1 MEQSGPSTRQNPS
14 RKAKDKGKGK
24 MGPPP
29 PREAITQSDVMSS
42 SFTLHCIAVND
53 ENDPIGGSFHVKVSS
68 GQLVSGLQE
77 DIKAKNSHQ
86 CGHVDA
92 NELTL
97 WKLMTRQPT
106 YDYESQMELMKKIQ
120 GFQFPS
126 LTSHGVD
133 QGNGLIQP
141 LHPNKRID
149 QCWTCDPIGDD
160 LHLIVQVPYVEER
173 PRKKPRLQIE
183 DLSPTPPLTFGE
195 IQDIDARKAIAHPT
209 PSSGA
214 KMPFFIQEQKNRPLL
229 NGRPINQFGPPIGL
243 FHPVFNSFQAAM
255 ASKERVR
262 VDRQA
267 HSNLRKLLASC
278 ADLYTLELPRVKT
291 INIYLNALLGASLT
305 SVSVPHTS
313 TCADGVILQNS
324 CNSYAYLVIEEVKNE
339 IGTGNADPY
348 TQASLSY
355 VAIGE
360 NHLVRD
366 IFRRCSYCPSIIL
379 AIAGPWM
386 CVAGGIYLDK
396 AIVQPL
402 TEYIWLGGD
411 AFKESRF
418 DFTLRLFAALK
429 SAISTLQ
436 DYYGNLNPSNEI
448 PRHLH
453 HAFPFV
459 TSYGTQ
465 SFEYL
470 MPLVDYQRGKLV
482 YKAQLHESGQLIVV
496 KFVSI
501 YNAEAHRLLAS
512 NQLAPPLDRAVQLLH
527 QQNFVFGD
535 LRTPNLLISG
545 EKVMLIDF
553 DWCGTADESLY
564 PSTLNTDSGIQWPDG
579 VWPGEVMR
587 KEDDVTMLE
596 RLRPVTHAEEADPGL
611 A

>member
-1 MEQSGPSTRQNPS
+1 
-14 RKAKDKGKGK
+14 
-24 MGPPP
+24 
-29 PREAITQSDVMSS
+29 
-42 SFTLHCIAVND
+42 
-53 ENDPIGGSFHVKVSS
+53 
-68 GQLVSGLQE
+68 
-77 DIKAKNSHQ
+77 
-86 CGHVDA
+86 
-92 NELTL
+92 
-97 WKLMTRQPT
+97 
-106 YDYESQMELMKKIQ
+106 
-120 GFQFPS
+120 
-126 LTSHGVD
+126 
-133 QGNGLIQP
+133 
-141 LHPNKRID
+141 
-149 QCWTCDPIGDD
+149 
-160 LHLIVQVPYVEER
+160 
-173 PRKKPRLQIE
+173 
-183 DLSPTPPLTFGE
+183 
-195 IQDIDARKAIAHPT
+195 
-209 PSSGA
+209 
-214 KMPFFIQEQKNRPLL
+214 MPFFIQEQKNRPLL

-255 ASKERVR
+255 ASKEPVR

-305 SVSVPHTS
+305 SVSVPNTS
-313 TCADGVILQNS
+313 TSADGVIIHTS

-355 VAIGE
+355 RRYWGE
-360 NHLVRD
+360 PSWD

-448 PRHLH
+448 PRHLL

-470 MPLVDYQRGKLV
+470 MPLVDYHRGKLV

-496 KFVSI
+496 KFVST

-512 NQLAPPLDRAVQLLH
+512 NQLAPALYYAGTEDIEAIQYGEHYMVVMDFVDGSEPNEVPLSNEQFGQVDRAVRLLH